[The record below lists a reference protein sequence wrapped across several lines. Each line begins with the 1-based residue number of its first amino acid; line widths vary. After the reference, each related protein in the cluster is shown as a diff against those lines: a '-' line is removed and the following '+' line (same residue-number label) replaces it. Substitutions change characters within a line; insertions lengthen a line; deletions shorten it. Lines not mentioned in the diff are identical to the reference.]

1 MMHVEKRELVVPGQL
16 IAEGDYKL
24 GDGVFKD
31 DNVIRASQMGLADK
45 RGNKIRVI
53 PLEGRYIPK
62 EGDRVIGIAVDDYHA
77 GWMLEIN
84 APYLGNLSVSSLLQ
98 RKVDLDKE
106 DISKFLEVGDAVEA
120 RIQDVDELM
129 KILLEVTE
137 NEKGR
142 ISGGRLVEINP
153 SRIPRVI
160 GRKGS
165 MISILQ
171 KEGECELSVGQNGR
185 IMVWGDDK
193 KKVNK
198 VIEAIF
204 KIEREAHIS
213 GLTDRIKEFLQKDS
227 KGG

>member
-1 MMHVEKRELVVPGQL
+1 MHVEKRELVVPGQL

-77 GWMLEIN
+77 GWMLDIN

-106 DISKFLEVGDAVEA
+106 DINKFLEVGDAVEA

-137 NEKGR
+137 DEKGR